1 MNRLIRICFIFSA
14 LWGGGALFAQTMIGE
29 SGRMALDTTA
39 GVLVVDSDWHCDS
52 QITLRISTRWSSDSV
67 ATLRVNGVEVDHLSA
82 DEEKDFNLTIPAN
95 SCGTYLCKLSFGE
108 NAYTRTIR
116 TTGARKMASSSA
128 VVLDTLTGSKLYT
141 GKETLRYDTAWYA
154 NAVSMRITEGA
165 STLVSGDKGDYAWM
179 PSGCGEHQ
187 LLLEALDGAGLP
199 VASLSASI
207 DVWDGFIGIVGDD
220 KASVTGNETD
230 GFVVRPS
237 SASTEEVVVNIP
249 DRLNPAKVTIEVS
262 PDVARLVAK
271 GAKIKVVRGAYDIT
285 PHLDIPE
292 AVAGVVDL
300 SRATVKASIVKEVL
314 DASKGAR
321 IDLNASS
328 PSLTTAPTVPG
339 LIYTL
344 REGPTLQSMSD
355 GATKIGDGNAWTPTI
370 TIKGGPSGFYTIR
383 VSK

>member
-14 LWGGGALFAQTMIGE
+14 LWGGGPQFAQTMTGE
-29 SGRMALDTTA
+29 SGRLALDTTT
-39 GVLVVDSDWHCDS
+39 GDLSVDSDWHSDS
-52 QITLRISTRWSSDSV
+52 QITLRISTRWSSDLT
-67 ATLRVNGVEVDHLSA
+67 ATLRVNGVEVDYLSA
-82 DEEKDFNLTIPAN
+82 DEEKDFLLTIPVN

-108 NAYTRTIR
+108 NVYTRTIR
-116 TTGARKMASSSA
+116 TTGTRKTASSGA
-128 VVLDTLTGSKLYT
+128 VVLDTLTGPKTYI
-141 GKETLRYDTAWYA
+141 GKETLRYDTTWYA

-165 STLVSGDKGDYAWM
+165 ATLVSGEKGDYAWM
-179 PSGCGEHQ
+179 PCGCGEHQ
-187 LLLEALDGAGLP
+187 LLLEALDEAGVQ

-207 DVWDGFIGIVGDD
+207 AVCEAFVGIVGDD

-237 SASTEEVVVNIP
+237 SASTEEIVVNIP
-249 DRLNPAKVTIEVS
+249 DGLDPTKVTIEIS

-271 GAKIKVVRGAYDIT
+271 GAKIKVVRGTYDIT

-300 SRATVKASIVKEVL
+300 SKATVKASIVKEVL

-339 LIYTL
+339 LTYTL
-344 REGPTLQSMSD
+344 REGATLQSMSD